1 VQKQSIDWLGFILL
15 AIGMGSL
22 QTVLEQGQQDD
33 WFNSNLICFLTVTAV
48 LGLILFVWWELKIKN
63 PIVKLRTLK
72 SRPLIAGSAL
82 SGLVGLGLYSS
93 TFLLPVYLQQ
103 LLGYTAYESGMTL
116 LPSAMLSMLSFMI
129 VGPLSQKVSAR
140 ILTSIGVISFSIGML
155 GLSQLTSSSGT
166 ADIFWPLMAR
176 GVSLGF
182 LFIPLTIASLSS
194 LKPDDVPT
202 GSGFVNLSRQLGGS
216 IGIAAFSTMLQRRAD
231 FHLAMLRQYVNS
243 TSPNVIAWFD
253 QVQAVVARNSSS
265 QVLAHSDALILLN
278 LRVIRQASMLAFNDA
293 YILLAFAFIAIR
305 SIDHSALGN
314 YN

>member
-1 VQKQSIDWLGFILL
+1 
-15 AIGMGSL
+15 
-22 QTVLEQGQQDD
+22 
-33 WFNSNLICFLTVTAV
+33 
-48 LGLILFVWWELKIKN
+48 
-63 PIVKLRTLK
+63 
-72 SRPLIAGSAL
+72 
-82 SGLVGLGLYSS
+82 
-93 TFLLPVYLQQ
+93 
-103 LLGYTAYESGMTL
+103 
-116 LPSAMLSMLSFMI
+116 
-129 VGPLSQKVSAR
+129 
-140 ILTSIGVISFSIGML
+140 ML

-293 YILLAFAFIAIR
+293 YILLAFAFIICMPLILLFKPGLSR
-305 SIDHSALGN
+305 SDPSITAH
-314 YN
+314 